1 MAAKSFTTFASSSTL
16 GFVLK
21 SSGKEVSVETNT
33 SLDKLDSSFSRISFL
48 DGFVVISVKTS
59 EVFSPEVVAVEAG
72 SVEELADDATGAEG
86 FSLIDGQ

>member
-1 MAAKSFTTFASSSTL
+1 MRFFPK
-16 GFVLK
+16 VLY
-21 SSGKEVSVETNT
+21 GKEASVETNT

>member
-1 MAAKSFTTFASSSTL
+1 MAAESFTTITNSSIL
-16 GFVLK
+16 GFFPK
-21 SSGKEVSVETNT
+21 SSGKEASVETNT

>member
-1 MAAKSFTTFASSSTL
+1 M
-16 GFVLK
+16 
-21 SSGKEVSVETNT
+21 
-33 SLDKLDSSFSRISFL
+33 
-48 DGFVVISVKTS
+48 VISVKTS